1 MINWLV
7 SSNRQ
12 KHLLI
17 GLAIFFATLFKG
29 VIDGTTI
36 VNNAILGSFITLT
49 NMLSVEYGQK
59 TCGSKFDWLDVLAGT
74 LIPFVLTIIIF
85 ILFIL
90 NKI

>member
-1 MINWLV
+1 MMNWLV
-7 SSNRQ
+7 ISNRW

-49 NMLSVEYGQK
+49 NMLSVEYG
-59 TCGSKFDWLDVLAGT
+59 
-74 LIPFVLTIIIF
+74 
-85 ILFIL
+85 
-90 NKI
+90 